1 MDGDYTG
8 SLPADISTTVADMSA
23 ALVNVSATVENT
35 SAAGE
40 AQRLTKIVPGTTN
53 PMGGT
58 LPDVTPTA
66 GTQFIIQTG
75 SVSVA
80 ANEFGDISFNWPE
93 PFSTAILSVQLT
105 SGDNVPREQGPIAL
119 RRTTDLTTCR
129 ANAIGRTSG
138 AGPAGGP
145 VRCDYIAIGY

>member
-1 MDGDYTG
+1 
-8 SLPADISTTVADMSA
+8 MSA
-23 ALVNVSATVENT
+23 ALVNG
-35 SAAGE
+35 SAALANMATTEE
-40 AQRLTKIVPGTTN
+40 AQRLTKIVPGQSN

-58 LPDVTPTA
+58 LPEVTPTA
-66 GTQFIIQTG
+66 GTQFIIQAG
-75 SVSVA
+75 SVSTT